1 MFLET
6 RICEN
11 AGCMF
16 KGHVKAPYL
25 PVIRQCNV
33 ALDYTCPFLAF
44 SRQSDE
50 MRVSRYNFLLK

>member
-16 KGHVKAPYL
+16 EGHVKAPYL

-44 SRQSDE
+44 SRQSDK
-50 MRVSRYNFLLK
+50 MRVSRYN